1 MKRSS
6 DRWLTS
12 IFTLAACFLSAP
24 CLPAVARASPA
35 PSDSVLQCVVLDH
48 EARRDDA
55 AVAGKVSAERN
66 AGEPRTVRMVY
77 FLPNDRPYRQAV
89 VDTMKAIMRRL
100 QTFYAVQMAAHG
112 YGYMTFRYEKE
123 ADGEAVVHRVDGDHD
138 DAYYLETLSSY
149 SLETSEVFRV
159 YERASHVYFI
169 VTDNSKDL
177 LNHGGRWVL
186 GSAGGSKNEGE
197 ANVTGGFGFNLAA
210 HELTHAFGIHWH
222 DFRDNTYV
230 LSYGGSRRNRLSA
243 CAARRL
249 SVSVFFNRDVPL
261 ENADLPAIEFA
272 GPTRR
277 YPPGAKRFT
286 IPLQVAAPE
295 GLHQVMLGVGH
306 STRLG
311 NEIVACVA
319 MEGQT
324 AAVVEFEYD
333 GVVPSAP
340 HTSLSDPD
348 AHGLYSLAVSIEGN
362 RGSGGITVAQD
373 SPYLLATLERRDIP
387 SYKNKLFGLAFSPD
401 GSLLGGGTPQGTV
414 KLWDVASRREIARQE
429 LVGKSVSSVSFSPD
443 GSLLASG
450 LNDGTVRLLDV
461 PSLEEIAVVDGDAS
475 VVYSASFSP
484 GGDLLASGGRDGT
497 VRLWDVASRREI
509 AALEGHT
516 GFVRS
521 VSFSPGGGLLA
532 SASRDGTIRLW
543 DVASRAEVAALEG
556 HTGYIKSVAFSP
568 DGRLLASV
576 GREPMV
582 RLWDVASRQEVAP
595 LTTPDGWVLAVNGS
609 VAFSPE
615 GGFLAALMAKEGK
628 YGTKV
633 GLWDVAGGELL
644 ETYNTGQLSIA
655 FSPDGGTLATIWH
668 GYDVELWDTSP
679 YTNPESR
686 SPDWDGDGVVSFE
699 DFVKFAAKYGYR
711 RGKVGYDPRYDLD
724 RDGEVGFSDFLILAR
739 AFGQGATG
747 S

>member
-138 DAYYLETLSSY
+138 DAYYLETLSSH

-159 YERASHVYFI
+159 YDRASHVYFI

-186 GSAGGSKNEGE
+186 GSAGGHKNRGV

-261 ENADLPAIEFA
+261 EHTRFA
-272 GPTRR
+272 VYRIRG
-277 YPPGAKRFT
+277 
-286 IPLQVAAPE
+286 
-295 GLHQVMLGVGH
+295 
-306 STRLG
+306 
-311 NEIVACVA
+311 
-319 MEGQT
+319 
-324 AAVVEFEYD
+324 
-333 GVVPSAP
+333 
-340 HTSLSDPD
+340 SDPQ
-348 AHGLYSLAVSIEGN
+348 VS
-362 RGSGGITVAQD
+362 
-373 SPYLLATLERRDIP
+373 
-387 SYKNKLFGLAFSPD
+387 
-401 GSLLGGGTPQGTV
+401 
-414 KLWDVASRREIARQE
+414 SRRE
-429 LVGKSVSSVSFSPD
+429 
-443 GSLLASG
+443 
-450 LNDGTVRLLDV
+450 
-461 PSLEEIAVVDGDAS
+461 
-475 VVYSASFSP
+475 
-484 GGDLLASGGRDGT
+484 
-497 VRLWDVASRREI
+497 
-509 AALEGHT
+509 ALYDT
-516 GFVRS
+516 
-521 VSFSPGGGLLA
+521 
-532 SASRDGTIRLW
+532 
-543 DVASRAEVAALEG
+543 
-556 HTGYIKSVAFSP
+556 
-568 DGRLLASV
+568 
-576 GREPMV
+576 
-582 RLWDVASRQEVAP
+582 
-595 LTTPDGWVLAVNGS
+595 
-609 VAFSPE
+609 
-615 GGFLAALMAKEGK
+615 
-628 YGTKV
+628 
-633 GLWDVAGGELL
+633 VAGGGAGGSSPGDAWRWPFHEARQR
-644 ETYNTGQLSIA
+644 NRGVRGDGG
-655 FSPDGGTLATIWH
+655 PDGG
-668 GYDVELWDTSP
+668 G
-679 YTNPESR
+679 
-686 SPDWDGDGVVSFE
+686 G
-699 DFVKFAAKYGYR
+699 
-711 RGKVGYDPRYDLD
+711 
-724 RDGEVGFSDFLILAR
+724 
-739 AFGQGATG
+739 
-747 S
+747 